1 MSNRNYGATHTTNPS
16 NVEYVSSFNAAVIS
30 TSAILLHFCGF
41 SILGRHLLEF
51 RCFPKVPIKKLQ
63 VARFRSYLVFL
74 AFSESFK
81 YFVKSKRQVTFLP
94 SCISTSN
101 FMRFKLWN
109 FWRLNRLK
117 LCHPSQI
124 DQKLKALIFNIS

>member
-1 MSNRNYGATHTTNPS
+1 MTFLFLQVIYIKSSCVRQKLWCYTYNKPLMLNT
-16 NVEYVSSFNAAVIS
+16 YVGSFNAAVIS
-30 TSAILLHFCGF
+30 TSATLLHFCGF
-41 SILGRHLLEF
+41 SILGRHLLEI

-101 FMRFKLWN
+101 FMRFKL
-109 FWRLNRLK
+109 
-117 LCHPSQI
+117 
-124 DQKLKALIFNIS
+124 